1 MTYEQPASPQPA
13 PPQPQ
18 PWVDPTPPQ
27 TAGGLAIAALI
38 VGIGAFLFGLVPVFG
53 LILGIAGVVL
63 AILAFRSHRGR
74 GLALGGL
81 IGSILAILT
90 NIVVIIIL
98 IVAAT
103 LTPDTSDTSDTE
115 TLPGDEPAPVTSQAI
130 DTPCYSFEG
139 PASYINDV
147 NTAAIAGCSTQLEL
161 WGELDEDGTFTN
173 TGVGAIW
180 GTVTVEPI
188 RVETS
193 DTWSDG
199 TLDGTMEYLNGEFI
213 PSLGTVIS
221 DERGDLGGQEA
232 NITVVDSTEEETTH
246 KAAIVA
252 YGPKAYPTENG
263 DVQVVVISFT
273 TVEDDGE
280 EILQQLLDTWEWK

>member
-1 MTYEQPASPQPA
+1 MTYEQPVSPQPA
-13 PPQPQ
+13 PQQPQ

-27 TAGGLAIAALI
+27 AAGGLAIAALI
-38 VGIGAFLFGLVPVFG
+38 VGIAAFLTGLIPGLGLV
-53 LILGIAGVVL
+53 LGIVGVVL
-63 AILAFRSHRGR
+63 AILVLRGTRGR
-74 GLALGGL
+74 GLAVGGL
-81 IGSILAILT
+81 VGSIIAILS
-90 NIVVIIIL
+90 NIVMIVIL
-98 IVAAT
+98 IVVYPAAQQIVDESEQ
-103 LTPDTSDTSDTE
+103 L
-115 TLPGDEPAPVTSQAI
+115 GDEPAAITTQAI

-147 NTAAIAGCSTQLEL
+147 NDAAIAACSTQLEL

-188 RVETS
+188 RVSTS
-193 DTWSDG
+193 DAWSDG
-199 TLDGTMEYLNGEFI
+199 TLDGTMEFLNADFI

-221 DERGDLGGQEA
+221 DERGELGGQEA

-246 KAAIVA
+246 KAAVVA
-252 YGPKAYPTENG
+252 YGPTAYPTENG
-263 DVQVVVISFT
+263 EVQVVVISFT

>member
-1 MTYEQPASPQPA
+1 MTYEQPASPQPT

-27 TAGGLAIAALI
+27 SAGGLAIAALI
-38 VGIGAFLFGLVPVFG
+38 VGIAAFVFGLVPVFG
-53 LILGIAGVVL
+53 LILGIVGVVL

-90 NIVVIIIL
+90 NIVLIIIL
-98 IVAAT
+98 IIAAT
-103 LTPDTSDTSDTE
+103 LAPDTADLE
-115 TLPGDEPAPVTSQAI
+115 TLPEDEPMPVTTQAI

-161 WGELDEDGTFTN
+161 WGELAEDGTFTN

-188 RVETS
+188 RVATS
-193 DTWSDG
+193 DEWSDG

-213 PSLGTVIS
+213 PSLGTVIT
-221 DERGDLGGQEA
+221 DERGTLGGQEA
-232 NITVVDSTEEETTH
+232 NITVVDSTQLETTH

-252 YGPKAYPTENG
+252 YGPNAYTTESG
-263 DVQVVVISFT
+263 DVQLMVISFT

>member
-18 PWVDPTPPQ
+18 PWVDPNPPKP
-27 TAGGLAIAALI
+27 AGGLAIAALI
-38 VGIGAFLFGLVPVFG
+38 VGIAAFLFGLVPVFG
-53 LILGIAGVVL
+53 LILGVVGVVL
-63 AILAFRSHRGR
+63 AILAFRSQRGR

-103 LTPDTSDTSDTE
+103 LAPDTATLDNE
-115 TLPGDEPAPVTSQAI
+115 TLPDEDPQPVTSQAI
-130 DTPCYSFEG
+130 DTPCYSFDG
-139 PASYINDV
+139 PASYINDIGD
-147 NTAAIAGCSTQLEL
+147 AEIEGCATKLEL
-161 WGELDEDGTFTN
+161 WGELAEDGTFTN

-188 RVETS
+188 RVATS
-193 DTWSDG
+193 DEWSDG

-213 PSLGTVIS
+213 PSLGTVIT
-221 DERGDLGGQEA
+221 DERTTLGGQEA

-246 KAAIVA
+246 KAAIIA
-252 YGPKAYPTENG
+252 YGPDAYNAANG
-263 DVQVVVISFT
+263 DVQLMVISFT